1 MTLKPALSEIITVK
15 SATAK
20 ILIITKL
27 IMVKITMIKTTTG
40 KKSFLMEM
48 SKILP
53 YINSVIVF

>member
-1 MTLKPALSEIITVK
+1 MTLKPALLEIITVK